1 MKKDPFTPSK
11 KTIRKPGHTKVTTK
25 LTNNIRKSLAMATT
39 QAATLPAFNHFTYKV
54 DWSNFPGSLIISC
67 YLRHQLPPEE
77 LTVLDA
83 QLCKLI
89 QLNLIKLG
97 IKFRDYR
104 RNIKVI
110 TPPTL

>member
-25 LTNNIRKSLAMATT
+25 LTNNIRKSLAIATT
-39 QAATLPAFNHFTYKV
+39 QAASLPAFNHFTYKV

-67 YLRHQLPPEE
+67 YLRHDLPSEE
-77 LTVLDA
+77 LAVLDA
-83 QLCKLI
+83 KLGKLL

-97 IKFRDYR
+97 IKFKDYR

-110 TPPTL
+110 TPPKP